1 MATIV
6 VNEFLG
12 ANQAT
17 TPYSIPE
24 GQGQECVNAKPG
36 RGDLR
41 GWLDVAR
48 VSNANTSRGTP
59 ASIYRMGHL
68 MDTPNSKWVVWDG
81 VVNAV
86 KCYDATDTTDR
97 TAYTGDGGP
106 KVFTLDDCGAD
117 GTPPQAHR
125 PLGIPAP
132 SKAPKV
138 VGSLATPPDDVGK
151 YEMRLTVPDIA
162 GMGVGS
168 VYRLLVGAREPQE
181 FTVSAGI
188 GGRPTAASLKQDLA
202 GIGGVTT
209 SDIAEDDL
217 EAPRGLRVLGDQV
230 GERWAIQKKIGE
242 RQGGD
247 VKGRVELVNA
257 SGSSGAEAPW
267 YTCTHATGTG
277 NRSSQQNT
285 NIKNR
290 IPTSVLTQLRVGDVL
305 RAVVTLTR
313 PYNGGTSQQELFA
326 GAEVTGVKNFKTVA
340 RNIEDAGGEATYI
353 KTTYSQTVSSGYDKN
368 AYTYT
373 LLHYEGLIIGGF
385 TVPSSRWSSGRAV
398 VQVYK
403 GSNAPATYTF
413 TSDWLK
419 TNLKPGDTIEVK
431 VGSQPAI
438 RQTIASAKPKD
449 WDVTLAD
456 MRDVLNR
463 IGGFAFT
470 EEVVDG
476 AAQLRVETLAGGSST
491 GLSLA
496 KVEFE
501 MVSLWGDAIDAVV
514 VKHKRGEVLSYFYVY
529 TYVNDWGWESAPSPV
544 SGEVEMSLK
553 DTALVSDFPELPTHP
568 DYPGVTNPYHIAKL
582 RLYRT
587 QAGSSGADF
596 FFETEVDW
604 PVVGGVQSDPNRI
617 GEALTTGSWLT
628 APGVPRGGES
638 NFTESNLTQLVPMWN
653 GMMAGIVD
661 GAVRI
666 CEAYTPYAWPL
677 AYELI
682 PPDATPV
689 GLGVYGQ
696 NLLVLTTGRPL
707 LVTGSSP
714 ESLDQQ
720 VLDIPQGC
728 VSARSV
734 VSMGT
739 GVVWASNDGLTWFG
753 LGGTK
758 SLTNGVI
765 APQTWRDYG
774 PENLIGTQYEGLY
787 MGCFQRHE
795 YEVKSEPLTLFINP
809 EGGSGAFFVE
819 YPFYAAHYDLLQDRT
834 FLANPQRYIEGN
846 YTIPSGIFQ
855 WEGNTDRAMQ
865 ARTVTRVHRFPR
877 PTGFGVLQVQGD
889 PDTETTV
896 RIYRAK
902 HGEEGHRMELVAEY
916 DGLAGNEIRRLP
928 AVRSLEWRV
937 EITLHPTSDA
947 GSARG
952 VRAVLLAGTMQE
964 LAARV

>member
-6 VNEFLG
+6 VNEFFG

-48 VSNANTSRGTP
+48 VSNANISRGTQ

-230 GERWAIQKKIGE
+230 GERWAIQKRTGV

-247 VKGRVELVNA
+247 VTDRVDLLGA
-257 SGSSGAEAPW
+257 SGGGSGEQKWRDCEVSSGNPGYKW
-267 YTCTHATGTG
+267 
-277 NRSSQQNT
+277 NKSP
-285 NIKNR
+285 KNLL
-290 IPTSVLTQLRVGDVL
+290 PPNALSDLRVGDVL
-305 RAVVTLTR
+305 KAVATNT
-313 PYNGGTSQQELFA
+313 YYGSTELFS
-326 GAEVTGVKNFKTVA
+326 GATVTGVKSLATIA
-340 RNIEDAGGEATYI
+340 RNIEDAGGVATYVR
-353 KTTYSQTVSSGYDKN
+353 Y
-368 AYTYT
+368 AYTESGTRGKQEYSIT
-373 LLHYEGLIIGGF
+373 YRAGLVIGAPPIWHSGAFNSSHTTVTMYKSGSSPAEF
-385 TVPSSRWSSGRAV
+385 TITA
-398 VQVYK
+398 Q
-403 GSNAPATYTF
+403 
-413 TSDWLK
+413 WLK
-419 TNLKPGDTIEVK
+419 DNLKPGDTLEVK
-431 VGSQPAI
+431 VGAQPAI
-438 RQTIASAKPKD
+438 RATIATAKPKD
-449 WDVTLAD
+449 WDVTIDD
-456 MRDVLNR
+456 MRDVLVR
-463 IGGFAFT
+463 VGGFSFT
-470 EEVVDG
+470 EEVVDNT
-476 AAQLRVETLAGGSST
+476 AQLRVQTLAGGAGMNVSIS
-491 GLSLA
+491 
-496 KVEFE
+496 KVVFA
-501 MVSLWGDAIDAVV
+501 MVPVWGDAIDAVV

-529 TYVNDWGWESAPSPV
+529 TYVNDWGWEGAPSPV

-604 PVVGGVQSDPNRI
+604 PVVGDVQSDPNRI

-714 ESLDQQ
+714 EALDQQ

-795 YEVKSEPLTLFINP
+795 YEVKSEPLTFFINP

-834 FLANPQRYIEGN
+834 FLANPKRYIEGN
-846 YTIPSGIFQ
+846 HTIPSGIFQ

-896 RIYRAK
+896 RVYRAK
-902 HGEEGHRMELVAEY
+902 HGEEGHRMELVAAY
-916 DGLAGNEIRRLP
+916 YNLAGNEIRRLP
-928 AVRSLEWRV
+928 SVRSLEWRV
-937 EITLHPTSDA
+937 EVILHPTYGA

-952 VRAVLLAGTMQE
+952 VRVVLLAGTMQE